1 MMNKQFYV
9 KYRFICEAGRL
20 ISNIIAVSDVLNGDG
35 FLVRLDIEK
44 AFDSLNHS
52 LALMYFDA
60 SSALVQVLLTGSRLF

>member
-9 KYRFICEAGRL
+9 KYRFICDAGRL
-20 ISNIIAVSDVLNGDG
+20 ISNIIAVSDVLNVDG

>member
-1 MMNKQFYV
+1 MINKQLYV

-20 ISNIIAVSDVLNGDG
+20 TSNIIAVSDALNIDG
-35 FLVRLDIEK
+35 FLVTVEIEK

-60 SSALVQVLLTGSRLF
+60 SSALVQVLLTRLRLF

>member
-20 ISNIIAVSDVLNGDG
+20 ISNIIAVSDVLNVDG